1 MFLNREVNMKDY
13 IVYHANK
20 FGTAGA
26 GFTEVAVV
34 SADSLSQA
42 YQLTNNIEESWVEN
56 YQVKISEQEFSKGLR
71 STSSGDVIFDPETEE
86 YFFLVPMGYQNSGAT
101 VVLDKFDIDGF
112 TEFTSKGEKFDDRNY
127 YVDYIAPTVNVA

>member
-1 MFLNREVNMKDY
+1 MKDY
-13 IVYHANK
+13 IVYHANE

-86 YFFLVPMGYQNSGAT
+86 YFFLVPMGYQNCGDT
-101 VVLDKFDIDGF
+101 VALDQFDIDGF

-127 YVDYIAPTVNVA
+127 YVDFVAPTVNVA

>member
-1 MFLNREVNMKDY
+1 MKDY
-13 IVYHANK
+13 IVYHANE

-56 YQVKISEQEFSKGLR
+56 YQVKISEQEFSNGLR

-86 YFFLVPMGYQNSGAT
+86 YFFLVPMGYQNSGDT

-112 TEFTSKGEKFDDRNY
+112 TEFTSNGEEFDDKGY
-127 YVDYIAPTVNVA
+127 YANYIAPTVNVA